1 MVQVKA
7 KSIEA
12 KILKVLLRI
21 YPVDSNTVSD
31 EIGIPLREVD
41 RILKG
46 MEKRGWISLE
56 RLPDRTFIR
65 LRRTDFT
72 FLGREETQRKAVKH
86 KRKDRKKS
94 EIKKKLTRDE
104 HDDMMYA

>member
-1 MVQVKA
+1 MVQVKS
-7 KSIEA
+7 KTLEA
-12 KILKVLLRI
+12 RILRVILRV
-21 YPVDSNTVSD
+21 YPVDSGMVSK
-31 EIGIPLREVD
+31 EIGVPAREVD
-41 RILKG
+41 RALKG
-46 MEKRGWISLE
+46 METRGWISLE

-72 FLGREETQRKAVKH
+72 FLGRDDTQRKAVKH
-86 KRKDRKKS
+86 KKKDKKRS